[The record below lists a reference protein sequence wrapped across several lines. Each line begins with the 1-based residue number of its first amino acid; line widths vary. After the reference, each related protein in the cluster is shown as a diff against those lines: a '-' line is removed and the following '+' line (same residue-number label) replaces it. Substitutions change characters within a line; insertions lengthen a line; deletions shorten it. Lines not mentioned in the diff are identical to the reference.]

1 MANKSR
7 LIAAKM
13 SVLFK
18 YTALLMEHR
27 EVNFSKYSDLMVFEI
42 GKDDR
47 YIVDFSEAPEKVV
60 ASLDDVIKAILE
72 SLRAATA

>member
-27 EVNFSKYSDLMVFEI
+27 EVKFSKYSDLMVFEI
-42 GKDDR
+42 GGSR
-47 YIVDFSEAPEKVV
+47 YIVDFSEDPEKVV
-60 ASLDDVIKAILE
+60 ASLDDVIKGILE
-72 SLRAATA
+72 SLRAVTA

>member
-42 GKDDR
+42 GKDVR
-47 YIVDFSEAPEKVV
+47 YIVDFSEVPENVV
-60 ASLDDVIKAILE
+60 VSLDDVIKAILE
-72 SLRAATA
+72 SLREATA